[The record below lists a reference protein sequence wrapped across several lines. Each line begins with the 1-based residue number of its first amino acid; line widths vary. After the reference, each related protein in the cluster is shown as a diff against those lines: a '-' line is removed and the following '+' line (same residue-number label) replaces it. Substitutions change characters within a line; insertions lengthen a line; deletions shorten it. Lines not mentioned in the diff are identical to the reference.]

1 MNINVSVILPIYKQ
15 VAHVEFLVNEYLKA
29 FETYTE
35 KWEIIFVVNGPDDGS
50 YLKLTEITKDIKEI
64 SVFNIDNDGWGRAV
78 KYGISKANGQFICY
92 TNSSRTKVS
101 DLLMILHYAKVNDN
115 NVVKANRFIR
125 DGYSRKIGSLLYNLE
140 NRVLLKTLTMD
151 VNATPKVFPA
161 RIIKSMNILSDNDLI
176 DAEILAR
183 CFKQKIPI
191 IEVPIYFNERISG
204 RSSTNISSALRMYWG
219 LFKLRKKI

>member
-1 MNINVSVILPIYKQ
+1 
-15 VAHVEFLVNEYLKA
+15 
-29 FETYTE
+29 
-35 KWEIIFVVNGPDDGS
+35 
-50 YLKLTEITKDIKEI
+50 
-64 SVFNIDNDGWGRAV
+64 
-78 KYGISKANGQFICY
+78 
-92 TNSSRTKVS
+92 
-101 DLLMILHYAKVNDN
+101 
-115 NVVKANRFIR
+115 
-125 DGYSRKIGSLLYNLE
+125 
-140 NRVLLKTLTMD
+140 MD